1 MSGEDENAD
10 AQTLAAQLNGVD
22 EATLVQAFNLVLQ
35 NRPEMAP
42 ALANILVPDFTYP
55 PSKALSERRSEG
67 TIKSFSW
74 SKGWGFIECQELKD
88 VFENDVF
95 VHGRQIAG
103 FSPGEAVSFAVM
115 LSKENKPQAYDLQP
129 VGGGKGGGGKGWA
142 APTELV
148 VLPQVKPT
156 TAPHTSSAGK
166 AAGKGKAAKGSWTPS
181 AVVSWQP
188 GAVAAVQKRK
198 AVSAANGGASAG
210 PDIQMEL
217 GRMVGLIKSFNAS
230 TGYGFIQCP
239 KLQQLGYTNDA
250 FLHHEQLGS
259 FDVGAEVAFTAFV
272 NSKGQPQAKDLQ
284 PARGGFKRLKY

>member
-1 MSGEDENAD
+1 MPGDDETGE
-10 AQTLAAQLNGVD
+10 AQTLATQLNGVD
-22 EATLVQAFNLVLQ
+22 EATLVEAFNLVLQ

-103 FSPGEAVSFAVM
+103 FSPGDPVSFAVM
-115 LSKENKPQAYDLQP
+115 LNKDNKPQAYDLQP

-142 APTELV
+142 APAELV
-148 VLPQVKPT
+148 VIPQVKPT
-156 TAPHTSSAGK
+156 AAPHASSGK
-166 AAGKGKAAKGSWTPS
+166 SSGKGKGAKGSWTPS
-181 AVVSWQP
+181 VVAWQ
-188 GAVAAVQKRK
+188 GAAAVQKRK
-198 AVSAANGGASAG
+198 VINVANGGASAG
-210 PDIQMEL
+210 GPDVQMEL
-217 GRMVGLIKSFNAS
+217 GRMAGLIKSFNSS

-239 KLQQLGYTNDA
+239 KLQELGYSNDA

-259 FDVGAEVAFTAFV
+259 FDVGAEVTFTAFV

-284 PARGGFKRLKY
+284 AARGGFKRLKY